1 MDRLTKILSL
11 KRAHGSVGERCLV
24 ETFLDPYNPTP
35 LYNAKNEVLAYL
47 IDIPDTS
54 SECSPVLFSCH
65 IDTVHAAADAA
76 ENPALFDPELK
87 LYYKDDNTPLGADDG
102 AGVWLMLE
110 LIDAGVPGAYL
121 FHRGEERGGIGS
133 SQIADEYTELLAQF
147 KFAIAFD
154 RRGTTSV
161 ITHQG
166 RGRCC
171 SDAFAQALADQL
183 NQGGLSLAPD
193 DTGIYTDTAEYIRR
207 IPECTNISVGYDCEH
222 SAHEYLDGE
231 YLLKLRAAL
240 IEHFDPAVLP
250 VERDVNDVE
259 DYDYGL
265 WGRYGRSSGVFDYT
279 CGEPRDAYDIAEM
292 HYQDI
297 VKWVRDADPRD
308 VADLLVAMSDDIT
321 FYDNQRA
328 ERAERL
334 EVGLQ

>member
-11 KRAHGSVGERCLV
+11 KRAHGSSGEQLLIDTV
-24 ETFLDPYNPTP
+24 LEPYGPTA
-35 LYNAKNEVLAYL
+35 LYNTQNEVLAYL
-47 IDIPDTS
+47 IDVPDA
-54 SECSPVLFSCH
+54 EKCGPVLFSCH
-65 IDTVHAAADAA
+65 IDTVHAAADTP
-76 ENPALFDPELK
+76 ENPVLFDPELK

-110 LIDAGVPGAYL
+110 LIDAGVPGAYI

-133 SQIADEYTELLAQF
+133 SQLADEHTELLDEF

-171 SDAFAQALADQL
+171 SDAFAQAMADQL
-183 NQGGLSLAPD
+183 NQGGLELRPD

-207 IPECTNISVGYDCEH
+207 IPECTNVSVGYDCEH
-222 SAHEYLDGE
+222 SGAEYLDVE

-240 IEHFDPAVLP
+240 IEHFDPAGLP
-250 VERDVNDVE
+250 VERDVNDVSKNF
-259 DYDYGL
+259 DL
-265 WGRYGRSSGVFDYT
+265 WGQAGRLSSPFDYT
-279 CGEPRDAYDIAEM
+279 YDEPRDAYDIAEM

-297 VKWVRDADPRD
+297 VRWVRDADPCD